1 MYQTSLN
8 LGYVPKLWRTAKIV
22 ALKKSGKLDY
32 TLPKAYRPIS
42 LLPIISKGLEAVVAA
57 RLSYLAERCVLVCP
71 KKHFGARKQRSSVQ
85 ALDVLVKRIFE
96 AWKGKRVL
104 SLVTF
109 DVQGAFN
116 IVHPAVL
123 ECRLRE

>member
-1 MYQTSLN
+1 M
-8 LGYVPKLWRTAKIV
+8 
-22 ALKKSGKLDY
+22 
-32 TLPKAYRPIS
+32 
-42 LLPIISKGLEAVVAA
+42 
-57 RLSYLAERCVLVCP
+57 
-71 KKHFGARKQRSSVQ
+71 Q
-85 ALDVLVKRIFE
+85 ALDVLVKKIFE

-116 IVHPAVL
+116 VVHPAVL